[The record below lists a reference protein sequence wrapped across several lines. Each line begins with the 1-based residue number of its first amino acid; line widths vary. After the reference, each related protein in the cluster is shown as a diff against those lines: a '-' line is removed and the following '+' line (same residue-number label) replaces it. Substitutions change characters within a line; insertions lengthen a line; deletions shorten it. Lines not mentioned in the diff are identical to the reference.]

1 MIKINLN
8 NEGKELLK
16 SIKSLNKLNLNE
28 DIVIKSDVNNFDVS
42 EVSNPDVSEVENVT
56 DIANVT
62 DVDDLTDVENIT
74 DVADVCKYEISDK
87 IKKFMNLPKYK
98 QGSKEWLD
106 QRLNYLTASTI
117 SAAIGAN
124 GQAARKGL
132 LLNKASY
139 GKLNNFTGNHATQH
153 GNKFEPVANALYSL
167 KNNNVTI
174 HEFGMITNEKYPIL
188 GVSPDGILEDRMLE
202 IKCPYSR
209 IIDGN
214 VKKEYYHQMQE
225 QMAVCEYDMC
235 DFLECKL
242 EVLDETSFWY
252 EYNSFKQEKGVIISV
267 LNKEDESANISSAN
281 ISSANIIYKYSDL
294 NLNEDELH
302 KWINDTLEN
311 EICFNMTFWKLSVYN
326 CQSVYRDPDWIVRYY
341 PILEQFWSEVV
352 FLRENG
358 ISEDINNSPKEPLS
372 PNSPSRNTSTS
383 SLKKGICLI

>member
-16 SIKSLNKLNLNE
+16 SINIKSLNKLNEDKLNE
-28 DIVIKSDVNNFDVS
+28 DILIKLNLNEPEHKINEPEKEINELCEFEKEINELSKPEVN
-42 EVSNPDVSEVENVT
+42 
-56 DIANVT
+56 
-62 DVDDLTDVENIT
+62 
-74 DVADVCKYEISDK
+74 EISDK
-87 IKKFMNLPKYK
+87 IKKFMDLPKYK

-124 GQAARKGL
+124 GQAARKAL

-167 KNNNVTI
+167 RNNNVTI

-209 IIDGN
+209 IIDGKI
-214 VKKEYYHQMQE
+214 KKEYYHQMQE

-242 EVLDETSFWY
+242 EVLDETTFWY
-252 EYNSFKQEKGVIISV
+252 EYNSFKQEKGIIISV
-267 LNKEDESANISSAN
+267 LNREDDFSS
-281 ISSANIIYKYSDL
+281 IIYKYSDL
-294 NLNEDELH
+294 NLIEEELH
-302 KWINDTLEN
+302 KWINDILEN
-311 EICFNMTFWKLSVYN
+311 NICFNMTFWKLVVYN

-341 PILEQFWSEVV
+341 PLLEQFWSEVEY
-352 FLRENG
+352 LRENG
-358 ISEDINNSPKEPLS
+358 ISEEDNDININSPKEPLS

>member
-16 SIKSLNKLNLNE
+16 SIKSLNKLNEDKLNEDKLNEDKLNE
-28 DIVIKSDVNNFDVS
+28 DILIKLNLNES
-42 EVSNPDVSEVENVT
+42 ENKINEAEKEINELCESEKEINELCESEKE
-56 DIANVT
+56 INE
-62 DVDDLTDVENIT
+62 LCES
-74 DVADVCKYEISDK
+74 EISDK
-87 IKKFMNLPKYK
+87 IKQFMNLPKYK

-124 GQAARKGL
+124 GQAARKAL

-209 IIDGN
+209 IIDGKI
-214 VKKEYYHQMQE
+214 KKEYYHQMQE

-242 EVLDETSFWY
+242 EVLDETTFWY

-267 LNKEDESANISSAN
+267 LNREDNFSS
-281 ISSANIIYKYSDL
+281 IIYKYSDL
-294 NLNEDELH
+294 NLTEEELH
-302 KWINDTLEN
+302 KWINDILEN
-311 EICFNMTFWKLSVYN
+311 EACFNMTFWKLAVYN

-341 PILEQFWSEVV
+341 PLLEQFWSEVEY
-352 FLRENG
+352 LRENG
-358 ISEDINNSPKEPLS
+358 ISEEDNDINNSPIEPLS
-372 PNSPSRNTSTS
+372 PNSPSRNTSTT

>member
-16 SIKSLNKLNLNE
+16 SIKSLNKLNEDKLNEDKLNEDKLNE
-28 DIVIKSDVNNFDVS
+28 DILIKLNLNES
-42 EVSNPDVSEVENVT
+42 ENKINESEKEINELYESEKE
-56 DIANVT
+56 INE
-62 DVDDLTDVENIT
+62 LCES
-74 DVADVCKYEISDK
+74 EISDK
-87 IKKFMNLPKYK
+87 IKQFMNLPKYK

-124 GQAARKGL
+124 GQAARKAL

-167 KNNNVTI
+167 RNNNVTI

-209 IIDGN
+209 IIDGKI
-214 VKKEYYHQMQE
+214 KKEYYHQMQE

-242 EVLDETSFWY
+242 EVLDETTFWY

-267 LNKEDESANISSAN
+267 LNREDNFSS
-281 ISSANIIYKYSDL
+281 IIYKYSDL
-294 NLNEDELH
+294 NLTEEELH
-302 KWINDTLEN
+302 KWINDILEN
-311 EICFNMTFWKLSVYN
+311 EACFNMTFWKLAVYN

-341 PILEQFWSEVV
+341 PLLEQFWSEVEY
-352 FLRENG
+352 LRENG
-358 ISEDINNSPKEPLS
+358 ISEEDNDINNSPIEPLS
-372 PNSPSRNTSTS
+372 PNSPSRNTSTT